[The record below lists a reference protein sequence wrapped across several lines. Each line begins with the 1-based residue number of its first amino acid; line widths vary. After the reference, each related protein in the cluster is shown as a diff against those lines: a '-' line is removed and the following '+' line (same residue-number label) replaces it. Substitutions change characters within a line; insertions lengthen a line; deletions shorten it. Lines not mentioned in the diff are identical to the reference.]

1 MRELKLDER
10 PGHFDASAQVRAEFR
25 NMLTMQRTAS
35 LLNAAGGSDIRRF
48 ASEHG
53 VPPQSMRT

>member
-1 MRELKLDER
+1 
-10 PGHFDASAQVRAEFR
+10 
-25 NMLTMQRTAS
+25 MLTMQRTAS